1 MCFILYSFLVSSTW
15 IEYSD
20 SEWKKLVEN
29 SFNLPIFALCY
40 SPYCP
45 HCSGLPEGFKR
56 YDEGLGNRTDI
67 LIVTIN
73 CMKQY
78 GCAHFHIRGTP
89 NIALVIGNEYQYW
102 PVSPERGPEGWDR
115 WINQSLAP
123 NLRRIETD
131 EELKS
136 AQFEPWDGGTTF
148 YAEVKSEDD
157 PILPILK
164 NHSILFKHYNDTFIY
179 RVKENIKETKLYAY
193 RKPGC
198 QLVFHGDTKS
208 SESVFSFLQKYRFG
222 ALHRYSYMEYMQ
234 LPSKQKSAIYIVDKH
249 LEEAQRHSL
258 QKLATNECS
267 DIIYG
272 WGSIEQDA
280 KFSKI
285 LNPKEQETTPYLVVQ
300 DKAKKCKWV
309 WKKALWRAQKE
320 LIPTISCSYTQNP
333 KTNTTSHHHNKN
345 NNKNDKLGLS
355 TLPEGIPK
363 KMIII
368 GVFIGLFIS
377 AIIINLFR
385 SPKEPKDNLLL

>member
-1 MCFILYSFLVSSTW
+1 MFFLLYSFLVSSTW

-20 SEWKKLVEN
+20 SEWKKLVDN
-29 SFNLPIFALCY
+29 SFNLPVFALCY

-45 HCSGLPEGFKR
+45 HCSGLPEGFQR
-56 YDEGLGNRTDI
+56 YNEGLGNRTDI
-67 LIVTIN
+67 LIMTIN

-89 NIALVIGNEYQYW
+89 NIALVMGSEYQYW

-115 WINQSLAP
+115 WINQSIAA

-131 EELKS
+131 EDLEN

-148 YAEVKSEDD
+148 YAEVKSEND

-164 NHSILFKHYNDTFIY
+164 NHSKLFKLYNDSFVY
-179 RVKENIKETKLYAY
+179 RVKENIKGTVLYAY

-198 QLVFHGDTKS
+198 PIAFAGDTKNS
-208 SESVFSFLQKYRFG
+208 DSVLSFLQKNRFG
-222 ALHRYSYMEYMQ
+222 ALHRYSYKEYMQ
-234 LPSKQKSAIYIVDKH
+234 LPTKQKTGIYIVEKH
-249 LEEAQRHSL
+249 IEEVQKYSL
-258 QKLATNECS
+258 RKLATNECS

-285 LNPKEQETTPYLVVQ
+285 LNPKEQESTPYLLIQ
-300 DKAKKCKWV
+300 DKVKKSKWI

-320 LIPTISCSYTQNP
+320 LVPYLSSTNQN
-333 KTNTTSHHHNKN
+333 TDDSNKSN
-345 NNKNDKLGLS
+345 DKNDGIGLYS
-355 TLPEGIPK
+355 LPEGITM

-368 GVFIGLFIS
+368 GVFIGIFIS
-377 AIIINLFR
+377 AILINFI
-385 SPKEPKDNLLL
+385 KHHKDQNSNLLL